1 MSTAEIV
8 QFSEDED
15 VRVTHGAHLG
25 KVGILNKLLGTVT
38 LPSGIRAQAAEV
50 QMENNER
57 LVLPLAN
64 LEVLK

>member
-1 MSTAEIV
+1 MCALPMALTWS
-8 QFSEDED
+8 
-15 VRVTHGAHLG
+15 
-25 KVGILNKLLGTVT
+25 KVGILNRLLGTVT

-50 QMENNER
+50 QMEDDQR